1 MYQNPTGVPNVTTV
15 TNVPKM
21 TKNDHSVPIFGYVHF
36 YGLMNKPI
44 INTLKFKTATGRHI
58 ENRSSPHFLFVF
70 QLHVGLRRAAAF
82 VLYPIETNK

>member
-1 MYQNPTGVPNVTTV
+1 
-15 TNVPKM
+15 
-21 TKNDHSVPIFGYVHF
+21 
-36 YGLMNKPI
+36 MNKPI